1 MKKTLAGLLVL
12 LAAGTASASP
22 SDMAPRAAAL
32 DAQVA
37 FWTSGFGDADLIAGT
52 GCTAPSVPAV
62 STRNVEIRAVSR
74 SIERWEACH
83 NGFMQRL
90 AATPA
95 EARIPADVLAAMS
108 ADERVQAL
116 RHVEAV
122 QARVTAEA
130 FADAAT
136 RMARHGD
143 WLARTVSAAA
153 ADHPALA
160 ASRLPMSDEQ
170 ASTLF
175 DVRSLRYEQRREPPR
190 PRRF

>member
-22 SDMAPRAAAL
+22 ADLAPRDAAL

-37 FWTSGFGDADLIAGT
+37 FWTSGFGDADLVGEAR
-52 GCTAPSVPAV
+52 CTAPNVPAV
-62 STRNVEIRAVSR
+62 STRNLEIRAVAR
-74 SIERWEACH
+74 TIERWEACQ

-108 ADERVQAL
+108 ADERVQAV

-130 FADAAT
+130 FADAAA

-160 ASRLPMSDEQ
+160 ASRLPIVGDN
-170 ASTLF
+170 ASVLF
-175 DVRSLRYEQRREPPR
+175 EPRSLRPEQMYK
-190 PRRF
+190 PRRDRKL